1 LRHVIAAQHS
11 FLSELNT
18 MNSSNRIIQAPEV
31 NPETKAFWAACNAG
45 VLSVGRCRNCA
56 AAHYYPR
63 SLCPFCLSADTV
75 LEPVSGDARI
85 YSCSVMR
92 SAPEPYAIAFV
103 TLAEGPTI
111 MTSIVDCGF
120 ERIVIG
126 AAVRA
131 AFKPAEDGNLVP
143 MFALRD

>member
-1 LRHVIAAQHS
+1 
-11 FLSELNT
+11 
-18 MNSSNRIIQAPEV
+18 MNSANRIIKAPEV
-31 NPETKAFWAACNAG
+31 SPDTKAFWAACNAE
-45 VLSVGRCRNCA
+45 VLSVGRCKNCT

-63 SLCPFCLSADTV
+63 ALCPFCLSIDTV

-85 YSCSVMR
+85 YSYSVMR

-111 MTSIVDCGF
+111 MTNIVDCGF

-126 AAVRA
+126 AAVRPV
-131 AFKPAEDGNLVP
+131 FKPAEDGNLVP